1 MAEWTRADVK
11 AVAPEFTS
19 VGDATLDQY
28 IGWAYDL
35 VNPTAFG
42 NRTVFAG
49 ALMTA
54 HLLTT
59 LPPLGFSG
67 GGSAGAFP
75 VQSRTVGS
83 VSVTYA
89 VPQVQGAGTAQ
100 GLATSKYGVQ
110 FSALVRLGLFSQVL

>member
-19 VGDATLDQY
+19 VDDATLDRY

-59 LPPLGFSG
+59 LPPLGFT

-75 VQSRTVGS
+75 VQSRTVGQ

-89 VPQVQGAGTAQ
+89 VPQVQSAGAAQ
-100 GLATSKYGVQ
+100 GLSASKYGVQ
-110 FSALVRLGLFSQVL
+110 FSALARLGLFSQVL